1 MITEKLLETQPES
14 VDLIVSLLQRSGEI
28 PEHDTEAWTIEQAMT
43 LRAICVD
50 DKLLKKEIASV
61 YRKPDDRAQ
70 AKHSRP
76 IQ

>member
-14 VDLIVSLLQRSGEI
+14 VDLIVSLLRRSGEI

-50 DKLLKKEIASV
+50 DKLLKKETASV
-61 YRKPDDRAQ
+61 YRKP
-70 AKHSRP
+70 
-76 IQ
+76 